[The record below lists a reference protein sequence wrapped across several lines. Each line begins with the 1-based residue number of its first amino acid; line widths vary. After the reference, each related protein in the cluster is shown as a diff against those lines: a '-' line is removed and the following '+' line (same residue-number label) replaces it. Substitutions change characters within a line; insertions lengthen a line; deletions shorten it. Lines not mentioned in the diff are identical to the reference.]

1 VTRFTWLVISFGKL
15 GDFLGK
21 SNPSLVYL
29 CEGYNTV
36 SLRVLESNGF
46 VFGWK
51 LVPEAK
57 PLVLP
62 STERLPLKISDDSGK
77 VSLLTVK
84 FSEIKV
90 VVAPVVA

>member
-1 VTRFTWLVISFGKL
+1 
-15 GDFLGK
+15 
-21 SNPSLVYL
+21 L